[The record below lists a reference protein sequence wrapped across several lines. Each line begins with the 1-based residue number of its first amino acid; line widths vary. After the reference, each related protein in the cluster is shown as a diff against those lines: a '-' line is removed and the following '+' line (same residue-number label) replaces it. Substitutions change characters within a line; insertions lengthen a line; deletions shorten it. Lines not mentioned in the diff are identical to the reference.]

1 MKKHLSLLA
10 ILSVAMVLPLLAQI
24 KPDGRQA
31 LEHVKFLSGPELKGR
46 KTGTP
51 EYVKAAEYVAARM
64 KEYGLQP
71 GGDNG
76 GYFQQVPLKDWKNFV
91 PPTRLEITSPRHR
104 AYVPGRN
111 RDFIPILGTGSG
123 SVSGELA
130 FAGFGLTLEKPAWND
145 YAGLSVK
152 GKVVLVLR
160 GVPDFLDKEAT
171 KDWTLERK
179 VKTAAALGAVGL
191 IELDLAGPADAPD
204 RARPSFSTMNR
215 NMCPKGFVVM
225 GAGPG
230 FCDDA
235 FYGIHKSW
243 RYPVSAILRDK
254 KPQPLALKT
263 KVLLEA
269 HFTWED
275 RKAPNVIGILPGS
288 DPLLKN
294 EALVVGGHLDHLGLS
309 LDGAV
314 FPGAD
319 DDASGVSVVLE
330 IARAF
335 HTAGFRPSRTI
346 IFAAWAGEEIG
357 FLGSGY
363 YVEHPAAPLDKTVL
377 YSNLDMVGTGGN
389 DLYIGGL
396 SEYAEFYALIKPYL
410 DEDTKKLLHDRP
422 AYRSS
427 DQVSFLKK
435 GVTSISLR
443 TGKPLTRR
451 LDDEHP
457 EYHYPGDM
465 TDHIKP
471 ETLESAARYQV
482 QVLSGLAEARQN
494 LLDPE
499 FHMNYL
505 HRDAIVADMH
515 CDTIGRALEGEDL
528 RQDLDHGHID
538 IPKLKRGGVDIQ
550 VFACFVGAP
559 RTESDKQQSAKRAFD
574 QIEAAHKLVADNPKD
589 LALILTPDDIPGLA
603 SAAKTGV
610 FISIEGG
617 YAIEDDLSL
626 LRAFYRSGVRLM
638 TLTHWNHTD
647 WADASGDE
655 KPTFNGMTDFG
666 KKVVEE
672 MNRLGMIVD
681 ISHASDATFWD
692 VIKVTKAPVVA
703 SHSCCRALSD
713 YHRNMT
719 DDMLKALAK
728 NGGVIGINFAPGFLN
743 AELQK
748 KQEAIYVEVAKKH
761 GIPAGQMDWRI
772 VGDPKVREAAEAEI
786 KARLA
791 ELDKTLPPVDVKS
804 VVDHIE
810 HVIKVTGSA
819 DYVGFGSDFDGI
831 GATPV
836 GLENCGLLPNI
847 TREMFR
853 RGFKEEDMRKI
864 LGGNFVRV
872 FQKVA
877 AAAEKPGA
885 SEPSEQEVRARF
897 LR

>member
-1 MKKHLSLLA
+1 MKNHFSLLA
-10 ILSVAMVLPLLAQI
+10 IFSVAMTLPLPAQV

-31 LEHVKFLSGPELKGR
+31 LEHVKFLSRPELKGR
-46 KTGTP
+46 KAGTP
-51 EYVKAAEYVAARM
+51 EYIKAAEYVAARM
-64 KEYGLQP
+64 KDYGLRP

-76 GYFQQVPLKDWKNFV
+76 SYFQQVPLKDWRNFA
-91 PPTRLEITSPRHR
+91 PPARLEITAPRRR

-111 RDFIPILGTGSG
+111 RDFVPLQGTGSG
-123 SVSGELA
+123 SVAGEMA

-145 YAGLSVK
+145 YAGLPVK

-179 VKTAAALGAVGL
+179 VKTAAGLGAVGL
-191 IELDLAGPADAPD
+191 IELDLAGPVDAPD
-204 RARPSFSTMNR
+204 RTRPSYSSMTR
-215 NMCPKGFVVM
+215 GACPKGFVVV

-235 FYGIHKSW
+235 FHGVHQSW

-254 KPQPLALKT
+254 KPVPLSLKT

-269 HFTWED
+269 HFAWDD
-275 RKAPNVIGILPGS
+275 RAAPNVIGILPGS
-288 DPLLKN
+288 DPQLKD
-294 EALVVGGHLDHLGLS
+294 EAIVVGGHLDHLGLS
-309 LDGAV
+309 LDGDV
-314 FPGAD
+314 YPGAD
-319 DDASGVSVVLE
+319 DDASGVAVALE
-330 IARAF
+330 VARAF
-335 HTAGFRPSRTI
+335 HASGFHPGRTI
-346 IFAAWAGEEIG
+346 IFAAWTGEEIG
-357 FLGSGY
+357 FKGSGY
-363 YVEHPAAPLDKTVL
+363 YVEHPVVPLDKTVL
-377 YSNLDMVGTGGN
+377 YSNLDMVGTGSN
-389 DLYIGGL
+389 DLSIGGL
-396 SEYAEFYALIKPYL
+396 SEYAEFYALIKPLL
-410 DEDTKKLLHDRP
+410 DEETKKLLHDRP

-427 DQVSFLKK
+427 DQTSFLKK

-443 TGKPLTRR
+443 TGRPLTRR

-457 EYHYPGDM
+457 EYHYAGDQA
-465 TDHIKP
+465 DYIKP
-471 ETLESAARYQV
+471 ESLESAARYQV
-482 QVLSGLAEARQN
+482 QVLSGLAAMRQN
-494 LLDPE
+494 LLDPV

-528 RQDLDHGHID
+528 RRDLDHGHID

-559 RTESDKQQSAKRAFD
+559 HSESDKLDAAKRAFD
-574 QIEAAHKLVADNPKD
+574 QIEAAHKLVADNPQD

-603 SAAKTGV
+603 PAAKTGV
-610 FISIEGG
+610 FIGIEGG
-617 YAIEDDLSL
+617 YAIEDDPSL
-626 LRAFYRSGVRLM
+626 LRAFFRSGVRLL
-638 TLTHWNHTD
+638 TLTHWTHTD

-681 ISHASDATFWD
+681 VSHAADATFWD
-692 VIKVTKAPVVA
+692 VIKVSKAPVIA

-728 NGGVIGINFAPGFLN
+728 NGGVIGINFLPGFLN
-743 AELQK
+743 AEIQK
-748 KQEAIYVEVAKKH
+748 KQEAVYKEIVNKY
-761 GIPAGQMDWRI
+761 GIPSGQMDGRHI
-772 VGDPKVREAAEAEI
+772 DPKVREAAEAEV
-786 KARLA
+786 KTRMA
-791 ELDKTLPPVDVKS
+791 ELAKNFPPVDVKT

-810 HVIKVTGSA
+810 HVIQVTGSA
-819 DYVGFGSDFDGI
+819 DHVGIGSDFDGI

-847 TREMFR
+847 TKEMVR
-853 RGFKEEDMRKI
+853 RGFKEEDIRKI

-885 SEPSEQEVRARF
+885 SEPSGR
-897 LR
+897 